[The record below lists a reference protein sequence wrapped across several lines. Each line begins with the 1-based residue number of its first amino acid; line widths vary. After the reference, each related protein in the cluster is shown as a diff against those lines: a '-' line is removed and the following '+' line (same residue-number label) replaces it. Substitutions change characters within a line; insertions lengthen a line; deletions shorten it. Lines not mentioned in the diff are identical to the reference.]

1 MAADGSHCEWCQA
14 RRTCCPLSNVRKCLL
29 RLGGDDTPDARAVRV
44 LPRTVHRRTHAPAP
58 ARLSRRAWDGS
69 PVTRGSP
76 GGTSVRAVTQR
87 RVEWR
92 GAVVGGMRRTRRSSF
107 AAHHRLQGPTV
118 LGLLTRS
125 SECVLGSPTGAKPAS
140 PTCSSQLSLCAN
152 HEGAAQHTHIACGK
166 PVLGALSPDTLGLAH
181 TPSRSSTY

>member
-1 MAADGSHCEWCQA
+1 VETTPPTHGRCECCHGRSTAA
-14 RRTCCPLSNVRKCLL
+14 
-29 RLGGDDTPDARAVRV
+29 
-44 LPRTVHRRTHAPAP
+44 RTHQRPQ
-58 ARLSRRAWDGS
+58 GS
-69 PVTRGSP
+69 PVEPGTDPRSRGGSP